1 MSKIIYND
9 IITKD
14 NIQDYAERMAVCAT
28 RGLARIMGKYQIHKL
43 YASLIKDINTT
54 TKSRMAE
61 LEQRID
67 ELNGKILVEESKLKN
82 SITKEEVMKYL
93 TDSVRY
99 LSPQVLIEVL
109 VNRIELYDDEIIVWF
124 NYSERT
130 NPDDPDTDSRDFIL
144 QENYKM
150 TVTSRFV
157 IASIKITLR

>member
-1 MSKIIYND
+1 M
-9 IITKD
+9 
-14 NIQDYAERMAVCAT
+14 E
-28 RGLARIMGKYQIHKL
+28 
-43 YASLIKDINTT
+43 
-54 TKSRMAE
+54 
-61 LEQRID
+61 
-67 ELNGKILVEESKLKN
+67 
-82 SITKEEVMKYL
+82 YL

-99 LSPQVLIEVL
+99 LSPQVLIEVI

-157 IASIKITLR
+157 IASKITLR